1 MAYLAKNSL
10 TTFCILQI
18 NTIGCATYL
27 HLVQNQHL
35 CPPLQRIS
43 RYKQII
49 RTSVRCLIIFIL
61 NISTKAEKNYLNSST
76 SFGQVAR
83 TLCMHG
89 AALIIIWTSVQV
101 LKRFQHFLWA
111 SSSHNVVLAWGKYLL
126 RTLS

>member
-10 TTFCILQI
+10 TTFCIPEI

-49 RTSVRCLIIFIL
+49 RTFVRCLIIFIL

-83 TLCMHG
+83 TLCLHG
-89 AALIIIWTSVQV
+89 ATLIIIWTSVQV
-101 LKRFQHFLWA
+101 LKRFQHSPWA
-111 SSSHNVVLAWGKYLL
+111 SSSHIVVLAWGKYLL